1 MRLTPAVYGR
11 GVFLHRRRDLAV
23 PVGVALVGTT
33 EALAVGTPHL
43 GLVLAVEWC
52 SAVLL
57 VPRRRRPFL
66 AATSA
71 GLMILSLTFVGEVV
85 QNLASPILFLT
96 VATFTLGRCLP
107 DLRGLASMLAFM
119 AVILGVNEASAGET
133 VDISDVVFASALLLP
148 PYAFGRLLRALA
160 DRNCRLAEQADLL
173 ARLQATVREDAVDA
187 ERARIAR
194 ELHDVLAH
202 SLSAM
207 TVQASAAEDVLRTD
221 PDRAAHAM
229 RDVAETGRR
238 ALAETGRL
246 LHLVRDSDDEL
257 GLGPGPGLGRLD
269 ELVEQ
274 FRRSGLV
281 VDLQVSGALPALP
294 AGVDLSGYR
303 IVQEALT
310 NALKYAVDRAVA
322 VRVEVDAAEL
332 RLQVENRGRPG
343 PSVGSGL
350 GLVGVAE
357 RVQVYGG
364 RLDHGFTRDGRFL
377 LQVCL
382 PLATDRSLTPAS

>member
-1 MRLTPAVYGR
+1 MRLLLAVYGR
-11 GVFLHRRRDLAV
+11 GVFLPMRRDLAV

-33 EALAVGTPHL
+33 EALAAGTPHL
-43 GLVLAVEWC
+43 SLVMAVEWC

-57 VPRRRRPFL
+57 VARRRRPFV

-71 GLMILSLTFVGEVV
+71 GLVILSLTFVGEVV

-96 VATFTLGRCLP
+96 VATFTLGRGLP
-107 DLRGLASMLAFM
+107 DLRGLGSVLVF
-119 AVILGVNEASAGET
+119 VGVLLGVNEAGAAET
-133 VDISDVVFASALLLP
+133 VDVSDVVFVSALTLP
-148 PYAFGRLLRALA
+148 PYAFGRLLRAFA
-160 DRNCRLAEQADLL
+160 DRNHRLAEQADLL
-173 ARLQATVREDAVDA
+173 ARLQATVRQDAVDA

-207 TVQASAAEDVLRTD
+207 TLQASAAEDVLRTD
-221 PDRAAHAM
+221 PDRAARAM
-229 RDVAETGRR
+229 HDVAETGRR

-257 GLGPGPGLGRLD
+257 GLGPDLGLSRLE

-274 FRRSGLV
+274 FRRAGLA
-281 VDLQVSGALPALP
+281 VDLQVTGLAGLP

-303 IVQEALT
+303 ILQEALT
-310 NALKYAVDRAVA
+310 NALKYAVDRAVT
-322 VRVEVDAAEL
+322 VRVEADAVEL

-343 PSVGSGL
+343 PGVGGGL
-350 GLVGVAE
+350 GLVGMAE

-364 RLDHGFTRDGRFL
+364 RLEHGFTRDGRFL
-377 LQVCL
+377 LQVSL
-382 PLATDRSLTPAS
+382 PLATDRSLTPAP